1 MNVSKG
7 EILFWIF
14 LIMVAIMTIVAV
26 KEAYGF

>member
-1 MNVSKG
+1 MNVSRS